1 MSCCQRILAPVPAEE
16 ARMIRRYRMSV
27 IERLYRTLALVIFVS
42 IRYYQLY
49 ETYEHSTQVSDMNL
63 MTEYTVLDARV
74 ELNINQQALAKE
86 AHVDQATISNIE
98 NGRVTRAIT
107 ARKVWRAINR
117 LREQQG
123 LPPLK
128 FDDISWNLA

>member
-1 MSCCQRILAPVPAEE
+1 
-16 ARMIRRYRMSV
+16 MSV